1 LNARTHVA
9 SLSRNAPSSSRRP
22 DAELAHR
29 HREREMR
36 RIRRLRKR
44 FERAASTQPGEKR
57 VGDERAVL
65 LPHRRMP
72 AKEAVQQQ
80 VGGLVQRAEFGD
92 RRREDRDAVRPRRHC
107 SGVASSTRI
116 ESSRAS
122 SVPRFVAVTRILT
135 GM

>member
-1 LNARTHVA
+1 MNARTHVGVGFA
-9 SLSRNAPSSSRRP
+9 HRGFQLAQA

-36 RIRRLRKR
+36 RVRRLRER
-44 FERAASTQPGEKR
+44 LERAAATQPREHA

-65 LPHRRMP
+65 LAHRRMP
-72 AKEAVQQQ
+72 AKELVQQR
-80 VGGLVQRAEFGD
+80 VGGLVQRADLGD
-92 RRREDRDAVRPRRHC
+92 RRREAGDAVRPHRHC

-116 ESSRAS
+116 ESSSAS
-122 SVPRFVAVTRILT
+122 SVPRFVAATRILT